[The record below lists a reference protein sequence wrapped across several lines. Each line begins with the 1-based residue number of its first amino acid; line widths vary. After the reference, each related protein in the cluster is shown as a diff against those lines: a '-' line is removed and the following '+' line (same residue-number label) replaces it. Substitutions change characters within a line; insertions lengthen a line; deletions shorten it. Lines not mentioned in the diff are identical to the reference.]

1 MLKVE
6 NLSVIIEDKLVLK
19 NIDLEIPSGE
29 THILFGPNGS
39 GKTSLIMAILGYPQ
53 YKVKEGRILFEGTDI
68 TAASIEER
76 AKLGI
81 GMAYQNA
88 PVIKGLS
95 LQKLVDIIKKPDV
108 DLTPFIEK
116 LRMQNL
122 LHRDI
127 NLGFSGGEK
136 KRSELLQLLA
146 QNPHFLFLDEPES
159 GVDIENMD
167 IMGKVLGDFL
177 ERHQVKKRKKSG
189 LVITH
194 TGYILD
200 YVNADKGY
208 ILIDGE
214 MICSGN
220 PYQMFE
226 MIKVKGFKECAS
238 CHM

>member
-1 MLKVE
+1 
-6 NLSVIIEDKLVLK
+6 
-19 NIDLEIPSGE
+19 
-29 THILFGPNGS
+29 
-39 GKTSLIMAILGYPQ
+39 
-53 YKVKEGRILFEGTDI
+53 
-68 TAASIEER
+68 
-76 AKLGI
+76 
-81 GMAYQNA
+81 
-88 PVIKGLS
+88 
-95 LQKLVDIIKKPDV
+95 
-108 DLTPFIEK
+108 LTPFIEK

-146 QNPHFLFLDEPES
+146 QNPNFLFLDEPES

-226 MIKVKGFKECAS
+226 MIKVKRFPRK
-238 CHM
+238 